1 MLQSLY
7 LENIALIE
15 KLGIELFPGF
25 DVLTGETGA
34 GKSIIIDAVNFVLG
48 ERTSRDLI
56 RNGAARAKV
65 EAVFS
70 LNEGDAAF
78 AALDAL
84 GIECEGNELILSREL
99 SAAGRNACRVNG
111 TLVPVASLKS
121 VSDTLVD
128 IHGQHEHQALLDA
141 ENHISYLDAYC
152 HAESL
157 PIIENIDAIV
167 SRRNELMLKRNSGF
181 SSEREREREMDMLC
195 YQIEEISSAN
205 LEAGEEERLN
215 AEKTVLLNAERI
227 RTALET
233 AHMALSGA
241 EEGSA
246 LSAMDTARRSMR
258 DIAALNK
265 DYETLSDKIE
275 ELYYAAEDIS
285 FVLRDTSENV
295 ESDMQRLEEIEQRLK
310 LISDLKRK
318 YGRTVGDVIDFG
330 KDAETKLNELENAEA
345 LAAELDAKLDKLK
358 AEYNVTADELSK
370 VRRAAGE
377 RLKRD
382 VLNELKDLGMAKAM
396 FDVALSD
403 ASGGE
408 PRKGGRETA
417 EFMLSAN
424 PGEPLK
430 PLEKVASGGE
440 LSRIMLCFK
449 SIFAD
454 NDRVPTLIF
463 DEIDTGISGRT
474 AAVVGEKMLG
484 IAKKHQV
491 ICVTHL
497 AQIAALADAHL
508 MVRKYDDGKNTF
520 VETRQLDENE
530 KVQRIAQMMDGES
543 DSPSAL
549 THAREL
555 IARADRIADRIKEKT
570 ADKI

>member
-25 DVLTGETGA
+25 NVLTGETGA

-65 EAVFS
+65 EAVFN

-84 GIECEGNELILSREL
+84 GIECDGNELILSREL

-157 PIIENIDAIV
+157 PIIEKIDAIV

-181 SSEREREREMDMLC
+181 ASEREREREMDMLR
-195 YQIEEISSAN
+195 YQIEEIASAN
-205 LEAGEEERLN
+205 LEVGEEERLS

-246 LSAMDTARRSMR
+246 LSAIDTARRSMR

-265 DYETLSDKIE
+265 DYEALGDKIE

-318 YGRTVGDVIDFG
+318 YGRTVEDVIDFG
-330 KDAETKLNELENAEA
+330 KDAGTKLNELENAEA

-358 AEYNVTADELSK
+358 AEYNVAADELSK
-370 VRRAAGE
+370 VRCAAGD

-520 VETRQLDENE
+520 VETRQLNEEE

-555 IARADRIADRIKEKT
+555 IARADKIKEKT

>member
-25 DVLTGETGA
+25 NVLTGETGA

-65 EAVFS
+65 EAVFN

-84 GIECEGNELILSREL
+84 GIEYDGNELILSREL

-157 PIIENIDAIV
+157 PIIEKIDVIV

-181 SSEREREREMDMLC
+181 SSEREREWEMDMLR
-195 YQIEEISSAN
+195 YQIEEIASAN

-246 LSAMDTARRSMR
+246 LSAIDTARRSMR

-265 DYETLSDKIE
+265 DYEALGDKIE

-318 YGRTVGDVIDFG
+318 YGRTVEDVIDFG
-330 KDAETKLNELENAEA
+330 KDAGTKLNELENAEA
-345 LAAELDAKLDKLK
+345 LAAELDAKLDRLK
-358 AEYNVTADELSK
+358 AEYNVAADELSK
-370 VRRAAGE
+370 VRRAAGD

-497 AQIAALADAHL
+497 AQIAALAEAHL

-520 VETRQLDENE
+520 VETRQLNEEE

-555 IARADRIADRIKEKT
+555 IARADKIKEKT

>member
-25 DVLTGETGA
+25 NVLTGETGA

-65 EAVFS
+65 EAVFN

-84 GIECEGNELILSREL
+84 GIEYDGNELILSREL

-157 PIIENIDAIV
+157 PIIEKIDAIV

-181 SSEREREREMDMLC
+181 SSQREREREMDMLR
-195 YQIEEISSAN
+195 YQIEEIASAN

-246 LSAMDTARRSMR
+246 LSAIDTARRSMR

-265 DYETLSDKIE
+265 DYEALGDKIE

-310 LISDLKRK
+310 LIFDLKRK
-318 YGRTVGDVIDFG
+318 YGRTVEDVIDFG
-330 KDAETKLNELENAEA
+330 KDAGTKLNELENAEA

-358 AEYNVTADELSK
+358 AEYNVAADELSK

-520 VETRQLDENE
+520 VETRQLNEEE

-555 IARADRIADRIKEKT
+555 IARADKIKEKT

>member
-25 DVLTGETGA
+25 NVLTGETGA

-65 EAVFS
+65 EAVFN

-84 GIECEGNELILSREL
+84 GIEYDGNELILSREL

-157 PIIENIDAIV
+157 PIIEKIDAIV

-181 SSEREREREMDMLC
+181 SSEREREREMDMLR
-195 YQIEEISSAN
+195 YQIEEIASAN
-205 LEAGEEERLN
+205 LETGEEERLN

-246 LSAMDTARRSMR
+246 LSAIDTARRSMR

-265 DYETLSDKIE
+265 DYEALGDKIE

-318 YGRTVGDVIDFG
+318 YGRTVEDVIDFG

-358 AEYNVTADELSK
+358 AEYNVAADELSK
-370 VRRAAGE
+370 VRRAAGD

-430 PLEKVASGGE
+430 PLERVASGGE

-520 VETRQLDENE
+520 VETRQLNEEE

-555 IARADRIADRIKEKT
+555 IARADKIKEKT

>member
-25 DVLTGETGA
+25 NVLTGETGA

-65 EAVFS
+65 EAVFN

-157 PIIENIDAIV
+157 PIIEKIDAIV

-181 SSEREREREMDMLC
+181 SSEREREREMDMLR
-195 YQIEEISSAN
+195 YQIEEIASAN

-246 LSAMDTARRSMR
+246 LSAIDTARRSMR
-258 DIAALNK
+258 NIDALNK
-265 DYETLSDKIE
+265 DYEALGDKIE

-318 YGRTVGDVIDFG
+318 YGRTVEDVIDFG
-330 KDAETKLNELENAEA
+330 KDAGTKLNELENAEA

-358 AEYNVTADELSK
+358 AEYNVAADELSK
-370 VRRAAGE
+370 VRRAAGD

-520 VETRQLDENE
+520 VETRQLNEEE

-555 IARADRIADRIKEKT
+555 IARADKIKEKT

>member
-25 DVLTGETGA
+25 NVLTGETGA

-65 EAVFS
+65 EAVFN

-84 GIECEGNELILSREL
+84 GIECDGNELILSREL

-111 TLVPVASLKS
+111 TFVPVASLKS

-157 PIIENIDAIV
+157 PIIEKIDAIV

-181 SSEREREREMDMLC
+181 ASEREREREMDMLR
-195 YQIEEISSAN
+195 YQIEEIASAN
-205 LEAGEEERLN
+205 LEVGEEERLS

-246 LSAMDTARRSMR
+246 LSAIDTARRSMR
-258 DIAALNK
+258 NIAALNK
-265 DYETLSDKIE
+265 DYEALSDKIE

-318 YGRTVGDVIDFG
+318 YGRTVEDVIDFG
-330 KDAETKLNELENAEA
+330 KDAGTKLNELENAEA

-358 AEYNVTADELSK
+358 AEYNVAADELSK
-370 VRRAAGE
+370 VRRAAGD

-520 VETRQLDENE
+520 VETRQLNEEE

-555 IARADRIADRIKEKT
+555 IARADKIKEKT

>member
-25 DVLTGETGA
+25 NVLTGETGA

-65 EAVFS
+65 EAVFN

-84 GIECEGNELILSREL
+84 GIEYDGNELILSREL

-157 PIIENIDAIV
+157 PIIEKIDAIV

-181 SSEREREREMDMLC
+181 SSEREREREMDMLR
-195 YQIEEISSAN
+195 YQIEEIASAN
-205 LEAGEEERLN
+205 LETGEEERLN

-246 LSAMDTARRSMR
+246 LSAIDTARRSMR

-265 DYETLSDKIE
+265 DYEALGDKIE

-318 YGRTVGDVIDFG
+318 YGRTVEDVIDFG

-358 AEYNVTADELSK
+358 AEYNVAADELSK
-370 VRRAAGE
+370 VRRAAGD

-382 VLNELKDLGMAKAM
+382 VLNELKDLGMAKSM

-474 AAVVGEKMLG
+474 AGKVGTQLKRVAENR
-484 IAKKHQV
+484 QV

-520 VETRQLDENE
+520 VETRQLNEEE

-555 IARADRIADRIKEKT
+555 IARADKIKEKT

>member
-25 DVLTGETGA
+25 NVLTGETGA

-65 EAVFS
+65 EAVFN

-84 GIECEGNELILSREL
+84 GIEYDGNELILSREL

-157 PIIENIDAIV
+157 PIIEKIDAIV

-181 SSEREREREMDMLC
+181 SSEREREREMDMLR
-195 YQIEEISSAN
+195 YQIEEIASAN
-205 LEAGEEERLN
+205 LETGEEERLN

-246 LSAMDTARRSMR
+246 LSAIDTARRSMR

-265 DYETLSDKIE
+265 DYEALGDKIE

-318 YGRTVGDVIDFG
+318 YGRTVEDVIDFG
-330 KDAETKLNELENAEA
+330 KDAGTKLNELENAEA

-358 AEYNVTADELSK
+358 AEYNVAADELSK
-370 VRRAAGE
+370 VRRAAGD

-382 VLNELKDLGMAKAM
+382 VLNELKDLGMAKSM

-520 VETRQLDENE
+520 VETRQLNEEE

-555 IARADRIADRIKEKT
+555 IARADKIKEKT

>member
-25 DVLTGETGA
+25 NVLTGETGA

-84 GIECEGNELILSREL
+84 GIECDGNELILSREL

-157 PIIENIDAIV
+157 PIIEKIDAIV

-181 SSEREREREMDMLC
+181 SSEREREREMDMLR
-195 YQIEEISSAN
+195 YQIEEIASAN

-246 LSAMDTARRSMR
+246 LSAIDTARRSMR
-258 DIAALNK
+258 NIDALNK
-265 DYETLSDKIE
+265 DYEALGDKIE

-318 YGRTVGDVIDFG
+318 YGRTVEDVIDFG
-330 KDAETKLNELENAEA
+330 KDAGTKLNELENAEA

-358 AEYNVTADELSK
+358 AEYNVAADKLSK
-370 VRRAAGE
+370 VRRAAGD

-520 VETRQLDENE
+520 VETRQLNEEE

-555 IARADRIADRIKEKT
+555 IARADKIKEKT

>member
-25 DVLTGETGA
+25 NVLTGETGA

-65 EAVFS
+65 EAVFN

-84 GIECEGNELILSREL
+84 GIEYDGNELILSREL

-157 PIIENIDAIV
+157 PIIEKIDVIV
-167 SRRNELMLKRNSGF
+167 SRRSELMLKRNSGF
-181 SSEREREREMDMLC
+181 ASEREREREMDMLR
-195 YQIEEISSAN
+195 YQIEEIASAN
-205 LEAGEEERLN
+205 LEAWEEERLN

-246 LSAMDTARRSMR
+246 LSAIDTARRSMR

-265 DYETLSDKIE
+265 DYEALGDKIE

-318 YGRTVGDVIDFG
+318 YGRTVEDVIDFG
-330 KDAETKLNELENAEA
+330 KDAGTKLNELENAEA

-358 AEYNVTADELSK
+358 AEYNVAADELSK
-370 VRRAAGE
+370 VRRAAGDK
-377 RLKRD
+377 LKRD

-497 AQIAALADAHL
+497 AQIAALAEAHL

-520 VETRQLDENE
+520 VETRQLNEEE

-555 IARADRIADRIKEKT
+555 IARADKIKEKT

>member
-25 DVLTGETGA
+25 NVLTGETGA

-65 EAVFS
+65 EAVFN

-84 GIECEGNELILSREL
+84 GIEYDGNELILSREL

-157 PIIENIDAIV
+157 PIIEKIDAIV

-181 SSEREREREMDMLC
+181 SSEREREREMDMLR
-195 YQIEEISSAN
+195 YQIEEIASAN
-205 LEAGEEERLN
+205 LETGEEERLN

-246 LSAMDTARRSMR
+246 LSAIDTARRSMR

-265 DYETLSDKIE
+265 DYEALGDKIE

-318 YGRTVGDVIDFG
+318 YGRTVEDVIDFG

-358 AEYNVTADELSK
+358 AEYNVAADELSK
-370 VRRAAGE
+370 VRRAAGD

-520 VETRQLDENE
+520 VETRQLNEEE

-555 IARADRIADRIKEKT
+555 IARADKIKEKT

>member
-25 DVLTGETGA
+25 NVLTGETGA

-65 EAVFS
+65 EAVFN

-84 GIECEGNELILSREL
+84 GIEYDGNELILSREL

-157 PIIENIDAIV
+157 PIIEKIDAIV

-181 SSEREREREMDMLC
+181 SSEREREREMDMLR
-195 YQIEEISSAN
+195 YQIEEIASAN
-205 LEAGEEERLN
+205 LEVGEEERLN

-246 LSAMDTARRSMR
+246 LSAIDTARRSMR

-265 DYETLSDKIE
+265 DYEALGDKIE

-318 YGRTVGDVIDFG
+318 YGRTVEDVIDFG

-358 AEYNVTADELSK
+358 AEYNVAADELSK
-370 VRRAAGE
+370 VRRAAGD
-377 RLKRD
+377 RLKRN

-497 AQIAALADAHL
+497 AQIAALAEAHL

-520 VETRQLDENE
+520 VETRQLNEEE

-555 IARADRIADRIKEKT
+555 IARADKIKEKT

>member
-25 DVLTGETGA
+25 NVLTGETGA

-65 EAVFS
+65 EAVFN

-84 GIECEGNELILSREL
+84 GIEYDGNELILSREL

-157 PIIENIDAIV
+157 PIIEKIDAIV

-181 SSEREREREMDMLC
+181 SSEREREREMDMLR
-195 YQIEEISSAN
+195 YQIEEIASAN

-246 LSAMDTARRSMR
+246 LSAIDTARRSMR

-265 DYETLSDKIE
+265 DYEALGDKIE
-275 ELYYAAEDIS
+275 ELYYAAEDVS

-318 YGRTVGDVIDFG
+318 YGRTVEDMIDFG
-330 KDAETKLNELENAEA
+330 KDAGTKLNELENAEA

-358 AEYNVTADELSK
+358 AEYNVAADELSK
-370 VRRAAGE
+370 VRRAAGDK
-377 RLKRD
+377 LKRD

-497 AQIAALADAHL
+497 AQIAALAEAHL

-520 VETRQLDENE
+520 VETRQLNEEE

-555 IARADRIADRIKEKT
+555 IARADKIKEKT

>member
-25 DVLTGETGA
+25 NVLTGETGA

-84 GIECEGNELILSREL
+84 GIECDGNELILSREL

-157 PIIENIDAIV
+157 PIIEKIDAIV

-181 SSEREREREMDMLC
+181 SSEREREREMDMLR
-195 YQIEEISSAN
+195 YQIEEIASAN
-205 LEAGEEERLN
+205 LEVGEEERLS

-246 LSAMDTARRSMR
+246 LSAIDTARRSMR

-265 DYETLSDKIE
+265 DYEALSDKIE

-285 FVLRDTSENV
+285 FTLRDTSENV

-318 YGRTVGDVIDFG
+318 YGRTVEDVIDFG

-358 AEYNVTADELSK
+358 AEYNAAADELSK
-370 VRRAAGE
+370 VRRDAGD

-520 VETRQLDENE
+520 VETRQLNEEE

-555 IARADRIADRIKEKT
+555 IARADKIKEKT

>member
-25 DVLTGETGA
+25 NVLTGETGA

-65 EAVFS
+65 EAVFG

-84 GIECEGNELILSREL
+84 GIEYDGNELILSREL
-99 SAAGRNACRVNG
+99 SAAGRNVCRVNG

-157 PIIENIDAIV
+157 PIIEKIDAIV

-181 SSEREREREMDMLC
+181 SSQREREREMDMLR
-195 YQIEEISSAN
+195 YQIEEIASAN

-246 LSAMDTARRSMR
+246 LSAIDTARRSMR

-265 DYETLSDKIE
+265 DYEALSDKIE

-285 FVLRDTSENV
+285 FALRDTSENV

-318 YGRTVGDVIDFG
+318 YGRTVEDVIDFG

-358 AEYNVTADELSK
+358 AEYNAAADELSK

-520 VETRQLDENE
+520 VETRQLNEEE

-555 IARADRIADRIKEKT
+555 IARADKIKEKT
-570 ADKI
+570 ADII

>member
-25 DVLTGETGA
+25 NVLTGETGA

-65 EAVFS
+65 EAVFN

-84 GIECEGNELILSREL
+84 GIEYDGNELILSREL

-157 PIIENIDAIV
+157 PIIEKIDAIV

-181 SSEREREREMDMLC
+181 SSEREREREMDMLR
-195 YQIEEISSAN
+195 YQIEEIASAN

-246 LSAMDTARRSMR
+246 LSAIDTARRSMR

-265 DYETLSDKIE
+265 DYEALGDKIE

-318 YGRTVGDVIDFG
+318 YGRTVEDVIDFG
-330 KDAETKLNELENAEA
+330 KDAGTKLNELENAEA

-358 AEYNVTADELSK
+358 AEYNVAADELSK
-370 VRRAAGE
+370 VRRAAGD
-377 RLKRD
+377 RLKHD
-382 VLNELKDLGMAKAM
+382 VLNELKDLGMAKSM

-497 AQIAALADAHL
+497 AQIAALAEAHL

-520 VETRQLDENE
+520 VETRQLNEEE

-555 IARADRIADRIKEKT
+555 IARADKIKEKT

>member
-25 DVLTGETGA
+25 NVLTGETGA

-65 EAVFS
+65 EAVFN

-84 GIECEGNELILSREL
+84 GIEYDGNELILSREL
-99 SAAGRNACRVNG
+99 SAAGRNVCRVNG

-157 PIIENIDAIV
+157 PIIEKIDVIV
-167 SRRNELMLKRNSGF
+167 SRRSELMLKRNSGF
-181 SSEREREREMDMLC
+181 ASEREREREMDMLR
-195 YQIEEISSAN
+195 YQIEEIASAN

-246 LSAMDTARRSMR
+246 LSAIDTARRSMR

-265 DYETLSDKIE
+265 DYEALGDKIE

-318 YGRTVGDVIDFG
+318 YGRTVEDVIDFG
-330 KDAETKLNELENAEA
+330 KDAGTKLNELENAEA

-358 AEYNVTADELSK
+358 AEYNVAADELSK
-370 VRRAAGE
+370 VRRAAGDK
-377 RLKRD
+377 LKRD

-497 AQIAALADAHL
+497 AQIAALAEAHL

-520 VETRQLDENE
+520 VETRQLNEEE

-555 IARADRIADRIKEKT
+555 IARADKIKEKT

>member
-15 KLGIELFPGF
+15 KLGIELFSGF
-25 DVLTGETGA
+25 NVLTGETGA

-65 EAVFS
+65 EAVFN

-84 GIECEGNELILSREL
+84 GIEYDGNELILSREL

-157 PIIENIDAIV
+157 PIIEKIDAIV

-181 SSEREREREMDMLC
+181 SSEREREREMDMLR
-195 YQIEEISSAN
+195 YQIEEIASAN

-246 LSAMDTARRSMR
+246 LSAIDTARRSMR

-265 DYETLSDKIE
+265 DYEALGDKIE

-318 YGRTVGDVIDFG
+318 YGRTVEDVIDFG
-330 KDAETKLNELENAEA
+330 KDAGTKLNELENAEA

-358 AEYNVTADELSK
+358 AEYNVAADELSK
-370 VRRAAGE
+370 VRRAAGD

-408 PRKGGRETA
+408 PRNGGRETA

-497 AQIAALADAHL
+497 AQIAALAEAHL

-520 VETRQLDENE
+520 VETRQLNEEE

-555 IARADRIADRIKEKT
+555 IARADKIKEKT

>member
-25 DVLTGETGA
+25 NVLTGETGA

-65 EAVFS
+65 EAVFN

-84 GIECEGNELILSREL
+84 GIEYDGNELILSREL

-157 PIIENIDAIV
+157 PIIEKIDAIV

-181 SSEREREREMDMLC
+181 SSEREREREMDMLR
-195 YQIEEISSAN
+195 YQIEEIASAN

-246 LSAMDTARRSMR
+246 LSAIDTARRSMR
-258 DIAALNK
+258 DIATLNK
-265 DYETLSDKIE
+265 DYEALGDKIE

-318 YGRTVGDVIDFG
+318 YGRTVEDVIDFG
-330 KDAETKLNELENAEA
+330 KDAGTKLNELENAEA

-358 AEYNVTADELSK
+358 AEYNVAADELSK
-370 VRRAAGE
+370 VRRAAGD

-408 PRKGGRETA
+408 SRKGGRETA

-520 VETRQLDENE
+520 VETRQLNEEE

-555 IARADRIADRIKEKT
+555 IARADKIKEKT

>member
-25 DVLTGETGA
+25 NVLTGETGA

-65 EAVFS
+65 EAVFN

-84 GIECEGNELILSREL
+84 GIECDGNELILSREL

-111 TLVPVASLKS
+111 TLVPVVSLKS
-121 VSDTLVD
+121 VSDTLAD
-128 IHGQHEHQALLDA
+128 IHGQHEHQALLEA

-157 PIIENIDAIV
+157 PIIEKIDAIV
-167 SRRNELMLKRNSGF
+167 SRRSELMLKRNSGF
-181 SSEREREREMDMLC
+181 ASEREREREMDMLR
-195 YQIEEISSAN
+195 YQIEEIASAN

-246 LSAMDTARRSMR
+246 LSAIDTARRSMR

-265 DYETLSDKIE
+265 DYEALGDKIE

-318 YGRTVGDVIDFG
+318 YGRTVEDVIDFG
-330 KDAETKLNELENAEA
+330 KDAGTKLNELENAEA

-358 AEYNVTADELSK
+358 AEYNVAADELSK
-370 VRRAAGE
+370 VRRAAGD

-497 AQIAALADAHL
+497 AQIAALAEAHL

-520 VETRQLDENE
+520 VETRQLNEEE

-555 IARADRIADRIKEKT
+555 IARADKIKEKT

>member
-25 DVLTGETGA
+25 NVLTGETGA

-56 RNGAARAKV
+56 RNGTVRAKV
-65 EAVFS
+65 EAVFN

-84 GIECEGNELILSREL
+84 GIEYDGNELILSREL

-157 PIIENIDAIV
+157 PIIEKIDAIV
-167 SRRNELMLKRNSGF
+167 SMRNELMLKRNSGF
-181 SSEREREREMDMLC
+181 SSEREREREMDMLR
-195 YQIEEISSAN
+195 YQIEEIASAN

-246 LSAMDTARRSMR
+246 LSAIDTARRSMR

-265 DYETLSDKIE
+265 DYEALGDKIE

-318 YGRTVGDVIDFG
+318 YGRTVEDVIDFG
-330 KDAETKLNELENAEA
+330 KDAGTKLNELENAEA
-345 LAAELDAKLDKLK
+345 LAVELDAKLDKLK
-358 AEYNVTADELSK
+358 AEYNVAADELSK
-370 VRRAAGE
+370 VRRAAGD

-497 AQIAALADAHL
+497 AQIAALAEAHL

-520 VETRQLDENE
+520 VETRQLNEEE

-555 IARADRIADRIKEKT
+555 IARADKIKEKT

>member
-25 DVLTGETGA
+25 NVLTGETGA

-84 GIECEGNELILSREL
+84 GIECDGNELILSREL
-99 SAAGRNACRVNG
+99 STAGRNACRVNG

-157 PIIENIDAIV
+157 PIIEKIDAIV

-181 SSEREREREMDMLC
+181 ASEREREREMDMLR
-195 YQIEEISSAN
+195 YQIEEIASAN

-246 LSAMDTARRSMR
+246 LSAIDTARRSMR

-265 DYETLSDKIE
+265 DYEALGDKIE

-318 YGRTVGDVIDFG
+318 YGRTVEDVIDFG
-330 KDAETKLNELENAEA
+330 KDVGTKLNELENAEA

-358 AEYNVTADELSK
+358 AEYNVAADELSK
-370 VRRAAGE
+370 VRRAAGD

-497 AQIAALADAHL
+497 AQIATLADAHL

-520 VETRQLDENE
+520 VETRQLNEEE

-555 IARADRIADRIKEKT
+555 IARADKIKEKT

>member
-25 DVLTGETGA
+25 NVLTGETGA

-65 EAVFS
+65 EAVFN

-84 GIECEGNELILSREL
+84 GIEYDGNELILSREL

-157 PIIENIDAIV
+157 PIIEKIDAIV

-181 SSEREREREMDMLC
+181 SSEREREREMDMLR
-195 YQIEEISSAN
+195 YQIEEIASAN

-246 LSAMDTARRSMR
+246 LSAIDTARRSMR

-265 DYETLSDKIE
+265 DYEALGDKIE

-318 YGRTVGDVIDFG
+318 YGRTAEDVIDFG
-330 KDAETKLNELENAEA
+330 KDAGTKLNELENAEA

-358 AEYNVTADELSK
+358 AEYNVAADELSK
-370 VRRAAGE
+370 VRRAAGD

-408 PRKGGRETA
+408 PRNGGRETA

-497 AQIAALADAHL
+497 AQIAALAEAHL

-520 VETRQLDENE
+520 VETRQLNEEE

-555 IARADRIADRIKEKT
+555 IARADKIKEKT

>member
-25 DVLTGETGA
+25 NVLTGETGA

-65 EAVFS
+65 EAVFN

-84 GIECEGNELILSREL
+84 GIQYDGNELILSREL

-157 PIIENIDAIV
+157 PIIEKIDAIV

-181 SSEREREREMDMLC
+181 SSEREREREMDMLR
-195 YQIEEISSAN
+195 YQIEEIASAN

-246 LSAMDTARRSMR
+246 LSAIDTARRSMR

-265 DYETLSDKIE
+265 DYEALGDKIE

-318 YGRTVGDVIDFG
+318 YGRTVEDVIDFG
-330 KDAETKLNELENAEA
+330 KDAGTKLNELENAEA

-358 AEYNVTADELSK
+358 AEYNVAADELSK
-370 VRRAAGE
+370 VRRAAGD

-408 PRKGGRETA
+408 SRKGGRETA

-520 VETRQLDENE
+520 VETRQLNEEE

-555 IARADRIADRIKEKT
+555 IARADKIKEKT

>member
-25 DVLTGETGA
+25 NVLTGETGA

-65 EAVFS
+65 EAVFN

-84 GIECEGNELILSREL
+84 GIEYDGNELILSREL

-152 HAESL
+152 HADSL
-157 PIIENIDAIV
+157 PIIEKIDAIV

-181 SSEREREREMDMLC
+181 SSQREREREMDMLR
-195 YQIEEISSAN
+195 YQIEEIASAN

-246 LSAMDTARRSMR
+246 LSAIDTARRSMR
-258 DIAALNK
+258 NIAALNK
-265 DYETLSDKIE
+265 DYEALGDKIE

-318 YGRTVGDVIDFG
+318 YGRTVEDVIDFG
-330 KDAETKLNELENAEA
+330 KDAGTKLNELENAEA

-358 AEYNVTADELSK
+358 AEYNVAADELSK
-370 VRRAAGE
+370 VRRAAGD

-520 VETRQLDENE
+520 VETRQLNEEE

-555 IARADRIADRIKEKT
+555 IARADKIKEKT
-570 ADKI
+570 AD

>member
-25 DVLTGETGA
+25 NVLTGETGA

-65 EAVFS
+65 EAVFN

-84 GIECEGNELILSREL
+84 GIEYDGNELILSREL

-157 PIIENIDAIV
+157 PIIEKIDAIV

-181 SSEREREREMDMLC
+181 SSEREREREMDMLR
-195 YQIEEISSAN
+195 YQIEEIASAN

-246 LSAMDTARRSMR
+246 LSAIDTARRSMR

-265 DYETLSDKIE
+265 DYEALGDKIE

-318 YGRTVGDVIDFG
+318 YGRTVEDVIDFG
-330 KDAETKLNELENAEA
+330 KDAGTKLNELENAEA

-358 AEYNVTADELSK
+358 AEYNVAADELSK
-370 VRRAAGE
+370 VRRAAGD

-408 PRKGGRETA
+408 SRKGGRETA

-520 VETRQLDENE
+520 VETRQLNEEE

-555 IARADRIADRIKEKT
+555 IARADKIKEKT

>member
-25 DVLTGETGA
+25 NVLTGETGA

-65 EAVFS
+65 EAVFN

-84 GIECEGNELILSREL
+84 GIEYDGNELILSREL

-157 PIIENIDAIV
+157 PIIEKIDVIV
-167 SRRNELMLKRNSGF
+167 SRRSELMLKRNSGF
-181 SSEREREREMDMLC
+181 ASEREREREMDMLR
-195 YQIEEISSAN
+195 YQIEEIASAN

-246 LSAMDTARRSMR
+246 LSAIDTARRSMR

-265 DYETLSDKIE
+265 DYEALGDKIE

-318 YGRTVGDVIDFG
+318 YGRTVEDVIDFG
-330 KDAETKLNELENAEA
+330 KDAGTKLNELENVEA

-358 AEYNVTADELSK
+358 AEYNVAADELSK
-370 VRRAAGE
+370 VRRAAGD

-520 VETRQLDENE
+520 VETRQLNEEE

-555 IARADRIADRIKEKT
+555 IARADKIKEKT

>member
-7 LENIALIE
+7 LENIARIE

-25 DVLTGETGA
+25 NVLTGETGA

-65 EAVFS
+65 EAVFN

-84 GIECEGNELILSREL
+84 GIEYDGNELILSREL

-157 PIIENIDAIV
+157 PIIEKIDAIV
-167 SRRNELMLKRNSGF
+167 SRRHELMLKRYSGF
-181 SSEREREREMDMLC
+181 SSEREREREMDMLR
-195 YQIEEISSAN
+195 YQIEEIASAN

-246 LSAMDTARRSMR
+246 LSAIDTARRSMR

-265 DYETLSDKIE
+265 DYEALGDKIE

-318 YGRTVGDVIDFG
+318 YGRTVEDVIDFG
-330 KDAETKLNELENAEA
+330 KDAGTKLNELENAEA

-358 AEYNVTADELSK
+358 AEYNVAADELSK
-370 VRRAAGE
+370 VRRAAGD

-408 PRKGGRETA
+408 SRKGGRETA

-520 VETRQLDENE
+520 VETRQLNEEE

-555 IARADRIADRIKEKT
+555 IARADKIKEKT

>member
-15 KLGIELFPGF
+15 KLGIELFSGF
-25 DVLTGETGA
+25 NVLTGETGA

-84 GIECEGNELILSREL
+84 GIECDGNELILSREL

-157 PIIENIDAIV
+157 PIIEKIDAIV

-181 SSEREREREMDMLC
+181 SSEREREREMDMLR
-195 YQIEEISSAN
+195 YQIEEIASAN

-233 AHMALSGA
+233 AHMALNGA

-246 LSAMDTARRSMR
+246 LSAIDTARRSMR

-265 DYETLSDKIE
+265 DYEALGDKIE

-318 YGRTVGDVIDFG
+318 YGRTVEDVIDFG
-330 KDAETKLNELENAEA
+330 KDAGTKLNELENAEA

-358 AEYNVTADELSK
+358 AEYNVAADELSK
-370 VRRAAGE
+370 VRRAAGD

-408 PRKGGRETA
+408 PRNGGRETA
-417 EFMLSAN
+417 EFMLSAT

-520 VETRQLDENE
+520 VETRQLNEEE

-555 IARADRIADRIKEKT
+555 IARADKIKEKT

>member
-25 DVLTGETGA
+25 NVLTGETGA

-65 EAVFS
+65 EAVFN

-84 GIECEGNELILSREL
+84 GIEYDGNELILSREL

-157 PIIENIDAIV
+157 PIIEKIDVIV
-167 SRRNELMLKRNSGF
+167 SRRSELMLKRNSGF
-181 SSEREREREMDMLC
+181 ASEREREREMDMLR
-195 YQIEEISSAN
+195 YQIEEIASAN

-246 LSAMDTARRSMR
+246 LSAIDTARRSMR

-265 DYETLSDKIE
+265 DYEALGDKIE
-275 ELYYAAEDIS
+275 ELYYAAEDVS

-318 YGRTVGDVIDFG
+318 YGRTVEDVIDFG
-330 KDAETKLNELENAEA
+330 KDAGTKLNELENAEA

-358 AEYNVTADELSK
+358 AEYNVAADELSK
-370 VRRAAGE
+370 VRRAAGD

-497 AQIAALADAHL
+497 AQIAALAEAHL

-520 VETRQLDENE
+520 VETRQLNEEE

-555 IARADRIADRIKEKT
+555 IARADKIKEKT

>member
-25 DVLTGETGA
+25 NVLTGETGA

-65 EAVFS
+65 EAVFN

-84 GIECEGNELILSREL
+84 GIEYDGNELILSREL

-157 PIIENIDAIV
+157 PIIEKIDAIV
-167 SRRNELMLKRNSGF
+167 TRRNELMLKRNSGF
-181 SSEREREREMDMLC
+181 SSEREREREMDMLR
-195 YQIEEISSAN
+195 YQIEEIASAN

-246 LSAMDTARRSMR
+246 LSAIDTARRSMR

-265 DYETLSDKIE
+265 DYEALGDKIE

-318 YGRTVGDVIDFG
+318 YGRTVEDVIDFG

-358 AEYNVTADELSK
+358 AEYNVAADELSK
-370 VRRAAGE
+370 VRRAAGD

-430 PLEKVASGGE
+430 PLERVASGGE

-520 VETRQLDENE
+520 VETRQLNEEE

-555 IARADRIADRIKEKT
+555 IARADKIKEKT

>member
-25 DVLTGETGA
+25 NVLTGETGA

-65 EAVFS
+65 EAVFN

-84 GIECEGNELILSREL
+84 GIEYDGNELILSREL

-157 PIIENIDAIV
+157 PIIEKIDAIV

-181 SSEREREREMDMLC
+181 SSQREREREMDMLR
-195 YQIEEISSAN
+195 YQIEEIASAN
-205 LEAGEEERLN
+205 LEVGEEERLS

-246 LSAMDTARRSMR
+246 LSAIDTARRSMR

-265 DYETLSDKIE
+265 DYEALGDKIE
-275 ELYYAAEDIS
+275 ELYYAAEDIG

-318 YGRTVGDVIDFG
+318 YGRTVEDVIDFG
-330 KDAETKLNELENAEA
+330 KDAGTKLNELENAEA

-358 AEYNVTADELSK
+358 AEYNVAADELSK
-370 VRRAAGE
+370 VRRAAGD

-520 VETRQLDENE
+520 VETRQLNEEE

-555 IARADRIADRIKEKT
+555 IARADKIKEKT
-570 ADKI
+570 AD

>member
-25 DVLTGETGA
+25 NVLTGETGA

-84 GIECEGNELILSREL
+84 GIECDGNELILSREL

-157 PIIENIDAIV
+157 PIIEKIDAIV

-181 SSEREREREMDMLC
+181 SSEREREREMDMLR
-195 YQIEEISSAN
+195 YQIEEIASAN

-246 LSAMDTARRSMR
+246 LSAIDTARRSMR

-265 DYETLSDKIE
+265 DYEALGDKIE

-318 YGRTVGDVIDFG
+318 YGRTVEDVIDFG
-330 KDAETKLNELENAEA
+330 KDAGTKLNELENAEA

-358 AEYNVTADELSK
+358 AEYNVAADELSK

-382 VLNELKDLGMAKAM
+382 VLKELKDLGMAKAM

-403 ASGGE
+403 AYGGE

-497 AQIAALADAHL
+497 AQIAALAEAHL

-520 VETRQLDENE
+520 VETRQLNEDE

-555 IARADRIADRIKEKT
+555 IALADKIKEKT
-570 ADKI
+570 AD

>member
-25 DVLTGETGA
+25 NVLTGETGA

-65 EAVFS
+65 EAVFN

-84 GIECEGNELILSREL
+84 GIEYDGNELILSREL

-157 PIIENIDAIV
+157 PIIEKIDAIV
-167 SRRNELMLKRNSGF
+167 SRRSELMLKRNSGF
-181 SSEREREREMDMLC
+181 SSEREREREMDMLR
-195 YQIEEISSAN
+195 YQIEEIASAN

-246 LSAMDTARRSMR
+246 LSAIDTARRSMR

-265 DYETLSDKIE
+265 DYEALGDKIE

-318 YGRTVGDVIDFG
+318 YGRTVEDVIDFG
-330 KDAETKLNELENAEA
+330 KDAGTKLNELENAEA

-358 AEYNVTADELSK
+358 AEYNVAADELSK
-370 VRRAAGE
+370 VRRAAGD

-382 VLNELKDLGMAKAM
+382 LLNELKDLGMAKAM

-520 VETRQLDENE
+520 VETRQLNEEE

-555 IARADRIADRIKEKT
+555 IARADKIKEKT

>member
-25 DVLTGETGA
+25 NVLTGETGA

-65 EAVFS
+65 EAVFN
-70 LNEGDAAF
+70 LNEGDAVF

-84 GIECEGNELILSREL
+84 GIEYDGNELILSREL

-157 PIIENIDAIV
+157 PIIEKIDAIV

-181 SSEREREREMDMLC
+181 SSEREREREMDMLR
-195 YQIEEISSAN
+195 YQIEEIASAN

-246 LSAMDTARRSMR
+246 LSAIDTARRSMR

-265 DYETLSDKIE
+265 DYEALGDKIE

-318 YGRTVGDVIDFG
+318 YGRTVEDVIDFG
-330 KDAETKLNELENAEA
+330 KDAGTKLNELENAEA
-345 LAAELDAKLDKLK
+345 LAAELDAKLDRLK
-358 AEYNVTADELSK
+358 AEYNVAADELSK
-370 VRRAAGE
+370 VRRAAGD

-497 AQIAALADAHL
+497 AQIAALAEAHL

-520 VETRQLDENE
+520 VETRQLNEEE

-555 IARADRIADRIKEKT
+555 IARADKIKEKT

>member
-25 DVLTGETGA
+25 NVLTGETGA

-65 EAVFS
+65 EAVFN

-84 GIECEGNELILSREL
+84 GIECDGNELILSREL

-157 PIIENIDAIV
+157 PIIEKIDAIV

-181 SSEREREREMDMLC
+181 ASEREREREMDMLR
-195 YQIEEISSAN
+195 YQIEEIASAN
-205 LEAGEEERLN
+205 LEVGEEERLS

-241 EEGSA
+241 EDGSA
-246 LSAMDTARRSMR
+246 LSAIDTARRSMR

-265 DYETLSDKIE
+265 DYEALGDKIE

-318 YGRTVGDVIDFG
+318 YGRTVEDVIDFG
-330 KDAETKLNELENAEA
+330 KDAGTKLNELENAEA

-358 AEYNVTADELSK
+358 AEYNVAADELSK
-370 VRRAAGE
+370 VRRAAGD

-520 VETRQLDENE
+520 VETRQLNEEE

-555 IARADRIADRIKEKT
+555 IARADKIKEKT
-570 ADKI
+570 AD

>member
-25 DVLTGETGA
+25 NVLTGETGA

-65 EAVFS
+65 EAVFN

-84 GIECEGNELILSREL
+84 GIEYDGNELILSREL

-157 PIIENIDAIV
+157 PIIEKIDAIV

-181 SSEREREREMDMLC
+181 SSQREREREMDMLR
-195 YQIEEISSAN
+195 YQIEEIASAN

-246 LSAMDTARRSMR
+246 LSAIDTARRSMR

-265 DYETLSDKIE
+265 DYEALGDKIE

-318 YGRTVGDVIDFG
+318 YGRTVEDVIDFG
-330 KDAETKLNELENAEA
+330 KDAGTKLNELENAEA

-358 AEYNVTADELSK
+358 AEYNVAADELSK
-370 VRRAAGE
+370 VRRAAGD

-408 PRKGGRETA
+408 PRNGGRETA

-497 AQIAALADAHL
+497 AQIAALAEAHL

-520 VETRQLDENE
+520 VETRQLNEEE

-555 IARADRIADRIKEKT
+555 IARADKIKEKT

>member
-25 DVLTGETGA
+25 NVLTGETGA

-84 GIECEGNELILSREL
+84 GIECDGNELILSREL

-157 PIIENIDAIV
+157 PIIEKIDAIV

-181 SSEREREREMDMLC
+181 SSEREREREMDMLR
-195 YQIEEISSAN
+195 YQIEEIASAN

-246 LSAMDTARRSMR
+246 LSAIDTARRSMR

-265 DYETLSDKIE
+265 DYEALGDKIE
-275 ELYYAAEDIS
+275 ELYYTAEDIS

-318 YGRTVGDVIDFG
+318 YGRTVEDVIDFG

-358 AEYNVTADELSK
+358 AEYNVAADELSK

-382 VLNELKDLGMAKAM
+382 VLKELKDLGMAKAM

-403 ASGGE
+403 AYGGE

-520 VETRQLDENE
+520 VETRQLNEEE

-555 IARADRIADRIKEKT
+555 IARADKIKEKT

>member
-25 DVLTGETGA
+25 NVLTGETGA

-65 EAVFS
+65 EAVFN

-84 GIECEGNELILSREL
+84 GIEYDGNELILSREL

-157 PIIENIDAIV
+157 PIIEKIDAIV

-181 SSEREREREMDMLC
+181 SSEREREREMDMLR
-195 YQIEEISSAN
+195 YQIEEIASAN

-246 LSAMDTARRSMR
+246 LSAIDTARRSMR

-265 DYETLSDKIE
+265 DYEALGDKIE

-318 YGRTVGDVIDFG
+318 YGRTVEDVIDFG

-358 AEYNVTADELSK
+358 AEYNVAADELSK
-370 VRRAAGE
+370 VRRAAGD

-382 VLNELKDLGMAKAM
+382 VLNELKDLGMAKSM

-497 AQIAALADAHL
+497 AQIAALAEAHL

-520 VETRQLDENE
+520 VETRQLNEEE

-555 IARADRIADRIKEKT
+555 IARADKIKEKT